1 VNEASTDARGRY
13 GGACKTAYTGSIPV
27 VASKFPML
35 LTVLVRPRP
44 GPNLL
49 YHFGHPHNLLEWV
62 MYIAVM
68 GAFIGIIL
76 FVAWRHPDGFG

>member
-1 VNEASTDARGRY
+1 
-13 GGACKTAYTGSIPV
+13 
-27 VASKFPML
+27 ML